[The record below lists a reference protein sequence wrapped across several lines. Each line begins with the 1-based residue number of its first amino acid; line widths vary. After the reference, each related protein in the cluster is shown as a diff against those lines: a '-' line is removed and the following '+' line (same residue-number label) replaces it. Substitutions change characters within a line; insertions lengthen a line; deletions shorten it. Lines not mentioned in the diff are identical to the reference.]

1 MKVRNVAVQGFLRFV
16 DMDLFTSKAKAPKC
30 RVVIVGAG
38 PAGLLAAINFLRREG
53 PVQYVVDLVESG
65 EDYGL
70 LDAAGLEKE
79 RSWQIGL
86 STHGLAALR
95 RVPGL
100 SEDIS
105 QVGVQINQT
114 SIFLGAKEI
123 KTGEPTLTLTL
134 ILTNPSPSPS
144 PNPNPNLYTQNRPA
158 KPTSSIA
165 IKSSPRSLAS

>member
-1 MKVRNVAVQGFLRFV
+1 
-16 DMDLFTSKAKAPKC
+16 MDLFTSKAKAPKC

-53 PVQYVVDLVESG
+53 PVQYAVDLVESG

-144 PNPNPNLYTQNRPA
+144 PNPNPNPNLYTQNRPA